1 MAEQTL
7 EQELQAR
14 IFIHQVAIIGGILKQ
29 EYIEKEREGVIKL
42 PKSALQDIADSY
54 SNQVIQKAMADG
66 TFEDLYKQ
74 SWEKAVIDMPEYMTV
89 M

>member
-14 IFIHQVAIIGGILKQ
+14 IFIHKVAIAGGILMK
-29 EYIEKEREGVIKL
+29 EYIDRETQDAVKL
-42 PKSALQDIADSY
+42 PVSAIQDKADSY

-74 SWEKAVIDMPEYMTV
+74 SWEKAVINMPEYMAV

>member
-14 IFIHQVAIIGGILKQ
+14 IFIHKVAIAGGILMK
-29 EYIEKEREGVIKL
+29 EYIDRETQGAVKL
-42 PKSALQDIADSY
+42 PVSAIQDMADSY

-74 SWEKAVIDMPEYMTV
+74 SWEKAVINMPEYMTV

>member
-7 EQELQAR
+7 EQELQAI
-14 IFIHQVAIIGGILKQ
+14 IFIHKVAIAGGILMK
-29 EYIEKEREGVIKL
+29 EYIDKERQGSVKL
-42 PKSALQDIADSY
+42 PVSAIQDMADSY
-54 SNQVIQKAMADG
+54 SNQVIQKAIANG

-74 SWEKAVIDMPEYMTV
+74 SWEKAVINMPEYMTV